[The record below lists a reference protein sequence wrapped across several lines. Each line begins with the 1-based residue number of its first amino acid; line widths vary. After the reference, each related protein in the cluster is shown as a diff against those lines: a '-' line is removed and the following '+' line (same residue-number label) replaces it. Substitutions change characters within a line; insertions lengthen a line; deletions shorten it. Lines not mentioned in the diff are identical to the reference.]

1 MSAQTNT
8 YEIVIV
14 GGGSAGCGVA
24 ASLLK
29 RDPKLS
35 IAIIEPST
43 QHYYQPAWTLVGAGE
58 FEASH
63 TVRDMADCIP
73 NGVTWLKAAATTFD
87 PAKNQV
93 ETDHLGAV
101 QYQYLIVCP
110 GLTLNWDAIKG
121 LKESLGMYGV
131 TSNYRYDLAPYTW
144 QLVKKFRSGSAIFTQ
159 PAMPIKCAGA
169 PQKAMYLSCSHWE
182 HHGVLGSINV
192 DFHNAGGVLFGV
204 KDYVEPL
211 MQYVRRY
218 GAHLNFNSTL
228 IEVDGPKKTAIF
240 QSKDADGNITTQS
253 KKFDMLHVVPPQTAP
268 AFIKASPLANADG
281 WVEVDQHSLQHVRYP
296 NIFGLGDATSTPNAK
311 TLAAVRKQVVIVAE
325 NLLALKA
332 GQALPSRYD
341 GYGSCPLTV
350 EKGKIILA
358 EFAYGGKLVPT
369 FNWDSTKPRW
379 SAWILKKYILP
390 TVYWRLMLK
399 GREWLARCG
408 ACG

>member
-121 LKESLGMYGV
+121 LKESLGM
-131 TSNYRYDLAPYTW
+131 
-144 QLVKKFRSGSAIFTQ
+144 
-159 PAMPIKCAGA
+159 

-211 MQYVRRY
+211 MQYVKRY

-228 IEVDGPKKTAIF
+228 IEVDGPKKTAVF

-268 AFIKASPLANADG
+268 AGWHVAALAAKQ

-358 EFAYGGKLVPT
+358 EFAYATIDWQIAIPFTLSAAFTMLALGALRERVPNALRQRG
-369 FNWDSTKPRW
+369 F
-379 SAWILKKYILP
+379 AILCIIAALY
-390 TVYWRLMLK
+390 
-399 GREWLARCG
+399 LAIN
-408 ACG
+408 AVKV